1 MGVEDPVDKEL
12 ESVGVVVVGSG
23 VGGGGV
29 AGGAFCCSGCFF
41 SWGRCIPGSWVVFFS
56 PCLVWSPRVS
66 QVGVGVGMLPGFDGF
81 VVGRTHFCG
90 VGAGGVRFLGR

>member
-29 AGGAFCCSGCFF
+29 AGGAAPSGGAFCCGGCFF
-41 SWGRCIPGSWVVFFS
+41 LMAPVHTG
-56 PCLVWSPRVS
+56 
-66 QVGVGVGMLPGFDGF
+66 
-81 VVGRTHFCG
+81 
-90 VGAGGVRFLGR
+90 

>member
-29 AGGAFCCSGCFF
+29 AGGAAPSGGAFCCGGCFF
-41 SWGRCIPGSWVVFFS
+41 SWRRCIPGSWVVFFS
-56 PCLVWSPRVS
+56 PCLV
-66 QVGVGVGMLPGFDGF
+66 
-81 VVGRTHFCG
+81 
-90 VGAGGVRFLGR
+90 